1 MKFWRGPNLSPY
13 HITLIGF
20 RLVLKPHPF
29 TPFRLAPRTHT
40 SFFRRR
46 GLYISFSSS
55 EATEKPGRCS
65 RTPLSSPHYH
75 ESR

>member
-1 MKFWRGPNLSPY
+1 MKFWRGSNLSPY

-40 SFFRRR
+40 SFFPSSRSLYFFFKFR
-46 GLYISFSSS
+46 GNRETGQMFPDT
-55 EATEKPGRCS
+55 A
-65 RTPLSSPHYH
+65 
-75 ESR
+75 